1 MGTSF
6 PQTALAIHPVASYHR
21 FEVRSIPAFPRTN
34 MRRGVR
40 HSNQPLASSSLHT
53 SHHSELQRIPAY
65 CHNEL
70 MEPFEDRDSICIIWI
85 HLIYAPTGG
94 GKYAV

>member
-21 FEVRSIPAFPRTN
+21 FEVRS
-34 MRRGVR
+34 
-40 HSNQPLASSSLHT
+40 
-53 SHHSELQRIPAY
+53 IPAY